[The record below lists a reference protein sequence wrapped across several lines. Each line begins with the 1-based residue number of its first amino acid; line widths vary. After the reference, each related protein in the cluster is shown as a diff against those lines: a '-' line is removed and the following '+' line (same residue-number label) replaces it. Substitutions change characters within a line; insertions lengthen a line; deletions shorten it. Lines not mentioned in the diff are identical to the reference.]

1 MNADRNNLGNIEID
15 HNRLQPVLKL
25 VISGH
30 IYEWYEFEI
39 SPRKPEKKNGK
50 RIFKTKDERLV
61 EYIQSED
68 RQKNFNKTK
77 KQIERLIYANPQLTK
92 FLTLTFAGEM
102 SDIETA
108 NTHFHNFV
116 ARLRRL
122 YPEFQYIAV
131 PEFQKRGAVHYH
143 LLCFLPYVRS
153 KTISEVWSHGFIKI
167 KRTDRVKDMAKYMTK
182 YLTKD
187 LFDGRLFGKK
197 KFFCSRELNRPE
209 VLYDE
214 EALSRICSEVDLL
227 MLYQNEFPAPYFGTI
242 KYVLYEKDNRHE
254 KE

>member
-1 MNADRNNLGNIEID
+1 MSVNKNYRNNIEID

-30 IYEWYEFEI
+30 VFEWYEFEI
-39 SPRKPEKKNGK
+39 SPRIPERKNEK
-50 RIFKTKDERLV
+50 RNIKTREQRLA
-61 EYIQSED
+61 EYMKSED
-68 RQKNFNKTK
+68 RQKNYSKTK
-77 KQIERLIYANPQLTK
+77 KQIERLIYCNLKLTK

-102 SDIETA
+102 SQIEIA
-108 NTHFHNFV
+108 NVHFHNFV

-143 LLCFLPYVRS
+143 LLCYLPYVPGEIIA
-153 KTISEVWSHGFIKI
+153 KVWTHGFIKI
-167 KRTDRVKDMAKYMTK
+167 KRTDRVKNLAKYMTK

-187 LFDGRLFGKK
+187 LFDGRLYSKK
-197 KFFCSRELNRPE
+197 KFFCSRELDRPQ

-214 EALSRICSEVDLL
+214 DALHKICTETGLT
-227 MLYQNEFPAPYFGTI
+227 MLYENEFPASYFGTI
-242 KYVLYEKDNRHE
+242 KYVLYEKDRPI
-254 KE
+254 